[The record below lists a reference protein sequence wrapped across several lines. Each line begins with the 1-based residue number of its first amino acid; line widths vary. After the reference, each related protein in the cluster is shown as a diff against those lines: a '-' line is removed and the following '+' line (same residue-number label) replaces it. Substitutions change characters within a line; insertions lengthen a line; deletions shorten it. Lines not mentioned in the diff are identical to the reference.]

1 MREFHVLPSQLGRV
15 RAKAS
20 SFDAATERIT
30 SLTPLLYQ
38 SGYLTIKD
46 YEKKIDVYTLD
57 FPNKEIEVGLFDSLL
72 PGYLGSGIDTGR
84 VVIADIST
92 YLEDKDMEGAL
103 QLLADFLATVPYCA
117 NTDYEGHYQQMFYI
131 IFALLTDY
139 NIIVEQHTAKG
150 RIDITMETA
159 DTIYV
164 MELKFNKSA
173 QEALDQIN
181 AKHYAQAFAL
191 KNKEIVKVGLN
202 FSVKDEVNTLEWV
215 IF

>member
-1 MREFHVLPSQLGRV
+1 M
-15 RAKAS
+15 
-20 SFDAATERIT
+20 
-30 SLTPLLYQ
+30 
-38 SGYLTIKD
+38 
-46 YEKKIDVYTLD
+46 
-57 FPNKEIEVGLFDSLL
+57 
-72 PGYLGSGIDTGR
+72 PGYVQSESDEGK

-150 RIDITMETA
+150 RIDITLETA

-173 QEALDQIN
+173 EEALAQIE
-181 AKHYAQAFAL
+181 ARHYADAF
-191 KNKEIVKVGLN
+191 KMSGKKVVKVGLN
-202 FSVKDEVNTLEWV
+202 FSIKDEVNTLEWV
-215 IF
+215 IS

>member
-1 MREFHVLPSQLGRV
+1 MDE
-15 RAKAS
+15 
-20 SFDAATERIT
+20 
-30 SLTPLLYQ
+30 
-38 SGYLTIKD
+38 
-46 YEKKIDVYTLD
+46 
-57 FPNKEIEVGLFDSLL
+57 
-72 PGYLGSGIDTGR
+72 
-84 VVIADIST
+84 
-92 YLEDKDMEGAL
+92 AL
-103 QLLADFLATVPYCA
+103 QMLADFLETIPYCD
-117 NTDYEGHYQQMFYI
+117 NTNYEGHYQQMFYI